1 MGGAGSGNPNAGKG
15 QPRNAAGQFTIE
27 GAITIAVAEAVD
39 NVELLA
45 DQTQRLTQILG
56 NNSGALNENSQSLDK
71 NTQEKEENNKKTGKG
86 IEEIDAYAIN
96 LQVATSALNQSTGA
110 LMKMTSGLEAANI
123 ISAEQAAQY
132 QKNIRVLEIFTGA
145 MELAL
150 SVTLLLNFA
159 GYSLTGAMAAA
170 SAGVGTLTTSLVGAA
185 AASYAFL
192 APWAPLIFIV
202 VAVVAALLI
211 LQFEFDIIGK
221 AIGMMNLGLSQMVD
235 SLGAVM
241 SLASG
246 VASAFGSLGD
256 ALTDNPLSK
265 TLLKAGGSVF

>member
-1 MGGAGSGNPNAGKG
+1 MGGPGSGRRGAARDAGG
-15 QPRNAAGQFTIE
+15 RFTME
-27 GAITIAVAEAVD
+27 GAISVTVAEAVD
-39 NVELLA
+39 NIELLA
-45 DQTQRLTQILG
+45 DQTQKLTQILDK
-56 NNSGALNENSQSLDK
+56 NSGALDENSQSLDK
-71 NTQEKEENNKKTGKG
+71 NSQEKEENNKKTGKG

-123 ISAEQAAQY
+123 ISAERATEL

-159 GYSLTGAMAAA
+159 GYSLTGAMTAA
-170 SAGVGTLTTSLVGAA
+170 SAGVGTLTGALLNGA

-192 APWAPLIFIV
+192 APWAPLILIV
-202 VAVVAALLI
+202 AAVVTVLLI

-241 SLASG
+241 NLVSG
-246 VASAFGSLGD
+246 VTSAFGSLGD

>member
-1 MGGAGSGNPNAGKG
+1 MGGPGSGRRGAARDAGG
-15 QPRNAAGQFTIE
+15 RFTME
-27 GAITIAVAEAVD
+27 GAITVTVAEAVD

-45 DQTQRLTQILG
+45 DQTQKLTQILDK
-56 NNSGALNENSQSLDK
+56 NSGALDENSQSLDK
-71 NTQEKEENNKKTGKG
+71 NSQEKEENNKKTGKG

-110 LMKMTSGLEAANI
+110 LMKMTSGLEAANLRT
-123 ISAEQAAQY
+123 AEQAAQY

-159 GYSLTGAMAAA
+159 GYSLTGAMTAAA
-170 SAGVGTLTTSLVGAA
+170 GGVGTLTGALLNGA

-192 APWAPLIFIV
+192 APWAPLIAII
-202 VAVVAALLI
+202 AVVLAVLFL
-211 LQFEFDIIGK
+211 LQFELDILGK
-221 AIGMMNLGLSQMVD
+221 AIGMMNAGLAQMVD
-235 SLGAVM
+235 SLGAVAG
-241 SLASG
+241 LVSG
-246 VASAFGSLGD
+246 VTSAFGALGD
-256 ALTDNPLSK
+256 SLTDNPLSK